1 MKRLPTHLSLP
12 ILASLFAVLLAAALA
27 TPAAAQNSR
36 KIEDQKRVIAALEK
50 KIADEEAQIARLKKG
65 RAAGEERVQRLARQI
80 GSRNQLL
87 DETEKQAGMLRE
99 EIARKDSIAG
109 NLSIVLDQTR
119 AQYIAMIRESYR
131 NYRHHNYLSYIFS
144 SRSFSDMARRIATLR
159 ATAALREQRLRDISS
174 LAHRIRMEQAELTA
188 RQRSL
193 DSVSRSLEAQR
204 RDLER
209 DARDARAEV
218 AQLSEKE
225 KNALQRK
232 TAQQQ
237 QLDAAIG
244 TLRKLT
250 KGNKAG
256 ASFSNKTSGLHL
268 PVEKGRVKR
277 YRGNMAEITGPRGAN
292 VISIYEGKVVEIK
305 RNRITDKYDV
315 FVAHGEYITSYA
327 NLASTFVAKGDHV
340 AKNGRLG
347 TIGATVDPLT
357 LETEYKLVFGI
368 YPPDPAQKVSAEKCF
383 KK

>member
-1 MKRLPTHLSLP
+1 MKRLPTLLSL
-12 ILASLFAVLLAAALA
+12 LLLLVAMFAASA
-27 TPAAAQNSR
+27 PAAAQNNR

-65 RAAGEERVQRLARQI
+65 RAAGEERVQRLVRQI

-119 AQYIAMIRESYR
+119 AQYIAMIREAYR

-159 ATAALREQRLRDISS
+159 ATAALREQRLRDISA
-174 LAHRIRMEQAELTA
+174 LALRIRREQIELAA

-218 AQLSEKE
+218 AQLSQKE

-237 QLDAAIG
+237 QLDAAISQ
-244 TLRKLT
+244 LRKLI

-256 ASFSNKTSGLHL
+256 ASFSSKTSGLHL

-292 VISIYEGKVVEIK
+292 VISIYDGKVVEIK

-327 NLASTFVAKGDHV
+327 NLATICVEKGSTV

-347 TIGATVDPLT
+347 TIGAMVDPLT

-368 YPPDPAQKVSAEKCF
+368 YPPDPAQKMSAEKCF